1 MRKGAMSTPS
11 KAGII
16 AYTDGS
22 FQRGTDDQV
31 ACGYAAVIVSQGKEL
46 ITVLNGTTSRDLAM
60 HQPSGEIQAALV
72 AVAWAEEN
80 GYQRVEIRY
89 DYEGVGKWPDR
100 AWKTNKEGTRRY
112 AAEINAARGRG
123 LEVVFSW
130 VRGHNA
136 DPLNEL
142 ADENAWNAA
151 QVGLYGVVKTSRSQ
165 ALAEREQR
173 NTPKTSFFQQV
184 HSRPAFR
191 PGGGID
197 MR

>member
-1 MRKGAMSTPS
+1 MSTPS
-11 KAGII
+11 RSGII

-22 FQRGTDDQV
+22 FQRGNDDQV
-31 ACGYAAVIVSQGKEL
+31 SCGYAAVIVSQGKEL
-46 ITVLNGTTSRDLAM
+46 ITV
-60 HQPSGEIQAALV
+60 SGEIQSALA

-100 AWKTNKEGTRRY
+100 AWKTNKEGTKRY

-151 QVGLYGVVKTSRSQ
+151 QVGLYGVVKTSHSQ

-173 NTPKTSFFQQV
+173 NTPKTSFF
-184 HSRPAFR
+184 SRLIRTGVSSGRRHRFAVN
-191 PGGGID
+191 G
-197 MR
+197 

>member
-1 MRKGAMSTPS
+1 MSTPS

-22 FQRGTDDQV
+22 FQRGNDQV
-31 ACGYAAVIVSQGKEL
+31 ACGYAAVIVSQEKKL
-46 ITVLNGTTSRDLAM
+46 ISVLNGTNSRDLAM
-60 HQPSGEIQAALV
+60 HQVSGEIQAALA

-100 AWKTNKEGTRRY
+100 AWKTNKEGTKRY

-151 QVGLYGVVKTSRSQ
+151 QVGLHGVVKTSRSQ

-173 NTPKTSFFQQV
+173 NTPKNPFFRRLIRDRRFV
-184 HSRPAFR
+184 REAAFDLR
-191 PGGGID
+191 
-197 MR
+197 